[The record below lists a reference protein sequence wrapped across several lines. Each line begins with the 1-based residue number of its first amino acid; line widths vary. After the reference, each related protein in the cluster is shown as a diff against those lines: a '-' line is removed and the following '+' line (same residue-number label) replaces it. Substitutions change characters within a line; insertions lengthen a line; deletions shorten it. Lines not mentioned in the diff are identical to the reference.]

1 MKPWQTLL
9 LGGIL
14 LALSGWIALEGCWK
28 EAPILTV
35 PALVVLLGESLVWK
49 NATEDERFDN
59 MLGLGTASL
68 MFGGVVHEVL
78 KATDPRPELATALTL
93 VGIGVTLVLGW
104 SMEKKLER
112 MGAA

>member
-1 MKPWQTLL
+1 
-9 LGGIL
+9 
-14 LALSGWIALEGCWK
+14 
-28 EAPILTV
+28 
-35 PALVVLLGESLVWK
+35 
-49 NATEDERFDN
+49 